1 MRVCTIWVYI
11 WAQHQW
17 RLRNIQTHMQK
28 KSRLSADGR
37 TMGNNPANICTVCAS
52 ASYNM
57 PCGQFD
63 NVIFNERNCIVSHFD
78 VTTVIAISRS
88 DVYLLMLSHYQPTAA
103 FFVCLQFC
111 FLLSNRMLSHSG
123 SAVNNRN
130 VAFMI
135 CNLSQ
140 TQSGESVADG
150 ERVEKKQWLAN
161 KSRIALTTVAK
172 TNRNLGFAVDFVCEP
187 SKGHMG

>member
-1 MRVCTIWVYI
+1 MRIVENRQYFECVF
-11 WAQHQW
+11 AQYGFIYGHSINDGLEIFKLTC
-17 RLRNIQTHMQK
+17 RK
-28 KSRLSADGR
+28 KVDSRLTGEQWAIIER
-37 TMGNNPANICTVCAS
+37 IYALYVLL
-52 ASYNM
+52 

-150 ERVEKKQWLAN
+150 ESRKKNTMAR
-161 KSRIALTTVAK
+161 K
-172 TNRNLGFAVDFVCEP
+172 
-187 SKGHMG
+187 

>member
-1 MRVCTIWVYI
+1 MRIVENRQYFECVF
-11 WAQHQW
+11 AQYVFIYGHSINDGLEIFKLTC
-17 RLRNIQTHMQK
+17 RK
-28 KSRLSADGR
+28 KSRLLADGR
-37 TMGNNPANICTVCAS
+37 TMGNNRANICTVCAS

-150 ERVEKKQWLAN
+150 ESRKKNTMAR
-161 KSRIALTTVAK
+161 K
-172 TNRNLGFAVDFVCEP
+172 
-187 SKGHMG
+187 